1 MIGYPKYHK
10 IQSVFLRDPA
20 NHHKTFM
27 MGEWAEPAFS
37 YLAEDM
43 WVATEKIDGTNM
55 RLHIADPQEG
65 DSGSLVAAF
74 FRPGDVGRIR
84 SGVRFKVGG
93 RNENSEIPVPLME
106 RMSEIGNR
114 AGHLNGLTLYGEGYG
129 AGIQKGGGYRSDMGF
144 ILFDVMVTETGTFLE
159 RGDVEDI
166 ALKMDLPY
174 SGPCWYG
181 TLMAAVNRFRELDDR
196 PLDSLFRE
204 SEAEGWV
211 LRPQTELRD
220 RLGHRVITKMKV
232 KDFPKEE
239 QS

>member
-1 MIGYPKYHK
+1 MIEYPKYHK
-10 IQSVFLRDPA
+10 IQSVFLRDPE

-55 RLHIADPQEG
+55 RLHVEAEQTG
-65 DSGSLVAAF
+65 
-74 FRPGDVGRIR
+74 
-84 SGVRFKVGG
+84 GVSRWKVGG
-93 RNENSEIPVPLME
+93 RNDNSQVHVDLIEHMNA
-106 RMSEIGNR
+106 IGER
-114 AGHLNGLTLYGEGYG
+114 AGHLSGLTLYGEGYG
-129 AGIQKGGGYRSDMGF
+129 AGIQKGGLYRPDMGF

>member
-1 MIGYPKYHK
+1 MSYPKYHK
-10 IQSVFLRDPA
+10 IQSVFFRDPA

-55 RLHIADPQEG
+55 RLHIIPNPVE
-65 DSGSLVAAF
+65 
-74 FRPGDVGRIR
+74 RPEKHDW
-84 SGVRFKVGG
+84 KVGG
-93 RNENSEIPVPLME
+93 RNDNSQVHVDLIEHMNA
-106 RMSEIGNR
+106 IGER
-114 AGHLNGLTLYGEGYG
+114 AGHLSGLTLYGEGYG
-129 AGIQKGGGYRSDMGF
+129 AGIQKGGGGYRSDMGF

-159 RGDVEDI
+159 SGDVVDI

-196 PLDSLFRE
+196 PLDSAFRE

-220 RLGHRVITKMKV
+220 RLGHRVVTKMKV